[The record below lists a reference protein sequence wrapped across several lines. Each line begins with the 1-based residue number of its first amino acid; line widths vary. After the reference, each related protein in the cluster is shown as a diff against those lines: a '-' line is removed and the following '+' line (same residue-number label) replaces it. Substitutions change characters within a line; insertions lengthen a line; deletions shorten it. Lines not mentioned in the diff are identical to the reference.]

1 MEQEAEKLRKKT
13 EWKNET
19 VTARVTSE
27 EKEKIRKQAEKE
39 KKSASQYMVDAALA
53 GMERRS
59 SKDKKRVWILINNQ
73 NILND
78 IFTILRDETVS
89 EELYG
94 KITELAEEEN
104 RLWQCL

>member
-1 MEQEAEKLRKKT
+1 MRRKP

-19 VTARVTSE
+19 ITVRVTSE
-27 EKEKIRKQAEKE
+27 EKQKIKKQAEKE
-39 KKSASQYMVDAALA
+39 KKSASQYMTDAALA

-59 SKDKKRVWILINNQ
+59 SKDKKRVQVLINNQ

-78 IFTILRDETVS
+78 IFTILQGETVS
-89 EELYG
+89 KELYG
-94 KITELAEEEN
+94 KIAELAEEEN